1 MRTFLS
7 GAAGALL
14 AMVFWSSTGAPVCAQ
29 GNTGKAPRGQ
39 GQFRMQTPAFQ
50 TEVPERPAD
59 ILLGRPTPDTVTLSI
74 LSFTDREGVVEYGAE
89 DEEGKIRDPKR
100 MLPVRLQSGVPGE
113 VKLIG
118 LKPSTRHGYRVRLN
132 GAGPGTD
139 GWEHAGSFHT
149 ARAAREGF
157 VFTVQADPHLDYG
170 TVLDLYRASL
180 SNVVAAGPDFHVDLG
195 DTFMTDKYGHHEE
208 AAPQYL
214 AQRYWFSQV
223 ADRVPLFLVLGNHDG
238 EGPGRGRDPDG
249 GEMGLWSNRMRRR
262 YFPNPEGDGFYG
274 VPEGRHPVLG
284 ALQSQYAWNWGD
296 GLFVVLDPF
305 WNSVKGRGRDSDNW
319 GRTLGRAQ
327 YEWLRGLLATNR
339 APHTFVFIH
348 HLVGGDGRDARGGTE
363 ASRYYEWG
371 GLGAGGEDE
380 FGQRRAGWEAPI
392 HELLRRRRG
401 VVVFH
406 GHDHFYARQERDGV
420 VYQLVPQPGH
430 RRGGVSSAAE
440 YGYREGEMVGGSG
453 VLAVRLDDRGARVQ
467 YLRADR
473 AGTVAHEYRVS
484 R

>member
-1 MRTFLS
+1 MNWFAVMWTCV
-7 GAAGALL
+7 
-14 AMVFWSSTGAPVCAQ
+14 VFAWVCRAQ
-29 GNTGKAPRGQ
+29 GNANGRPQGQ

-50 TEVPERPAD
+50 TEVPKVPAD
-59 ILLGRPTPDTVTLSI
+59 VILGRPTRDSVTLSL
-74 LSFTDREGVVEYGAE
+74 LSYADRAGTVEYGPWAT
-89 DEEGKIRDPKR
+89 GDPAFPGLLDVHLKSGE
-100 MLPVRLQSGVPGE
+100 PVEMKVA
-113 VKLIG
+113 G
-118 LKPSTRHGYRVRLN
+118 LKAATLYRYRVRLK
-132 GAGPGTD
+132 GKGPD
-139 GWEHAGSFHT
+139 SEDWEHSGSFHT
-149 ARAAREGF
+149 ARGPKEGF

-170 TVLDLYRASL
+170 TVLELYRASL

-195 DTFMTDKYGHHEE
+195 DTFMTDKYAHHEE

-238 EGPGRGRDPDG
+238 EGPGRGREPDG
-249 GEMGLWSNRMRRR
+249 GAMGIWSNRMRRR
-262 YFPNPEGDGFYG
+262 YFPNPGGDEFYS

-305 WNSVKGRGRDSDNW
+305 WNSVKGRGREQDNW

-327 YEWLRGLLATNR
+327 YDWLRVLLETNR
-339 APHTFVFIH
+339 ATHTFVFIH
-348 HLVGGDGRDARGGTE
+348 HLVGGDGRDARGGVE
-363 ASRYYEWG
+363 ASRFFEWG
-371 GLGAGGEDE
+371 GLGAAGDEE
-380 FGQRRAGWEAPI
+380 FGKRRPGWEAPI

-401 VVVFH
+401 VLVFH

-430 RRGGVSSAAE
+430 RRGGAQSASS
-440 YGYREGEMVGGSG
+440 YGYKQGEIVGGSG
-453 VLAVRLDDRGARVQ
+453 VLAVRMDDSGARVQ
-467 YLRADR
+467 FLRVDG
-473 AGTVAHEYRVS
+473 AGGVAHEYRLG